1 MSLCQVLVNHI
12 SIRLYASQEIS
23 QKRFNRTA
31 TTAIIPV
38 IVVEEI
44 SDILLFVHQ
53 SPNVLLIVMTQLGAI
68 TFNLYPHPQPSFI
81 YIQYRLYFQRYV
93 WQRGI

>member
-44 SDILLFVHQ
+44 SDILPVC
-53 SPNVLLIVMTQLGAI
+53 SPKPKRTSYSNDPIGCHHL
-68 TFNLYPHPQPSFI
+68 
-81 YIQYRLYFQRYV
+81 
-93 WQRGI
+93 